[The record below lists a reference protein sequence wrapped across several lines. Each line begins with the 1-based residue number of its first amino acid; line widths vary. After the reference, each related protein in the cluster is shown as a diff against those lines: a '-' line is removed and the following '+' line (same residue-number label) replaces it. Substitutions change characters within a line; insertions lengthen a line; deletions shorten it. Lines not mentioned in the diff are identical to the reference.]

1 MAIFSTLW
9 DNYPMEGH
17 DDLFNNVLGAGW
29 PALIGNSAYDNTCTI
44 RLSIMLNRSGFKV
57 PLSFGQTDGGLTDQ
71 NGDNIVI
78 RVPTGEA
85 LVRSLFGDSYWGESR
100 QPGTPIDMKDVPF
113 ATGILIYRVLPGA
126 ADAAGHIDL
135 WKNNDCR
142 NDCHSAFAVSSYQI
156 ALWKLP

>member
-9 DNYPMEGH
+9 DNYPMESH
-17 DDLFNNVLGAGW
+17 DDLFNNVLGGGW

-44 RLSIMLNRSGFKV
+44 RLSVTLNRSGFKV
-57 PLSFGQTDGGLTDQ
+57 PSSFGQTDGGLTDQ
-71 NGDNIVI
+71 NGDNIII

-85 LVRSLFGDSYWGESR
+85 LVNSLFGESYWGMSR
-100 QPGTPIDMKDVPF
+100 NPGSLIDLSDVPYE
-113 ATGILIYRVLPGA
+113 TGILIYRVMPG

-135 WKNNDCR
+135 WNQNGCR
-142 NDCHSAFAVSSYQI
+142 NDCHSSFAVSSYAI